1 MTAADRVTISRPE
14 DILGFIPHALG
25 LWPKESL
32 VAITLR
38 GQTLGATLRVDLPPE
53 RSGRVLALYSRRI
66 AEYLEADHEADG
78 VLLAFFSEDGWD
90 GSGLVAGKLPPLL
103 EALEP
108 VLAHRGLAL
117 RDAWFIGSDFWRSAF
132 CADLECCPLPGRP
145 VDQILDSRLNAE
157 MVFRG
162 SNVRES
168 PRLLGPGDQPVRDP
182 EFMKAE
188 GAKLEDLLGR
198 WRSRKAFEEMLDVW
212 TQVLDSSHAEEFDG
226 EAAAF
231 LRASMRIP
239 AWRDAVVVLAAAG
252 KAVALGGAEAFGFF
266 GQEDHG
272 ENALVIPPGLRSP
285 SPVARNSP
293 TAGLSPAA
301 GPPSG
306 GRKPAGGK
314 GAGGGRKATR
324 AAATDVNVL
333 RYGDVLLGL
342 YPENPDWN
350 RLTSLDQVLAM
361 LSRRGGGEARA
372 ATLTIRGWIQ
382 WCQGSG
388 SFAHEFF
395 TQADAEQRGYRLAEL
410 LAEVVRLGT
419 VCGWARNKSS
429 AWRKFGG
436 AEA

>member
-1 MTAADRVTISRPE
+1 MTADNRVTISRPE

-38 GQTLGATLRVDLPPE
+38 GQTLGATLRVDLPPG
-53 RSGRVLALYSRRI
+53 RSERVLAAYSRRI
-66 AEYLEADHEADG
+66 GEYLEADHDADG
-78 VLLAFFSEDGWD
+78 VLLAFFSDDGWD
-90 GSGLVAGKLPPLL
+90 DGGVVPHELRLL

-117 RDAWFIGSDFWRSAF
+117 RDAWFIGSDYWRSAF
-132 CADLECCPLPGRP
+132 CTDLECCPRPGRP

-168 PRLLGPGDQPVRDP
+168 PGLVDPADQPVLDP
-182 EFMKAE
+182 EFMSAE
-188 GAKLEDLLGR
+188 GAMLEELLGR

-212 TQVLDSSHAEEFDG
+212 TKVLDSSRPEEFDG

-231 LRASMRIP
+231 LRASLRVP

-252 KAVALGGAEAFGFF
+252 KDVACGGAEAFGFF
-266 GQEDHG
+266 GHEDD
-272 ENALVIPPGLRSP
+272 EEDALVIPPGLRSL
-285 SPVARNSP
+285 A
-293 TAGLSPAA
+293 PAA
-301 GPPSG
+301 ARPP
-306 GRKPAGGK
+306 GGK
-314 GAGGGRKATR
+314 GSAGSKEAPRTS
-324 AAATDVNVL
+324 ATDVSVL

-350 RLTSLDQVLAM
+350 RLTSLDQVLAK
-361 LSRRGGGEARA
+361 LSRHGGGEARA

-382 WCQGSG
+382 WCRGSG
-388 SFAHEFF
+388 SFAHELLS
-395 TQADAEQRGYRLAEL
+395 QADAEQQGYRLAEL
-410 LAEVVRLGT
+410 LAEVVRRGT
-419 VCGWARNKSS
+419 VCGWAKSKSS

-436 AEA
+436 AAA

>member
-1 MTAADRVTISRPE
+1 MTADNRVTISRPE

-53 RSGRVLALYSRRI
+53 RSERVLAAYSRRI
-66 AEYLEADHEADG
+66 GEYLEADHDADG
-78 VLLAFFSEDGWD
+78 VLLAFFSDDGWD
-90 GSGLVAGKLPPLL
+90 DAGVVPHKLRLL

-108 VLAHRGLAL
+108 VLAKRGLAL
-117 RDAWFIGSDFWRSAF
+117 RDAWFIGSDYWRSAF

-162 SNVRES
+162 SSVRES
-168 PRLLGPGDQPVRDP
+168 PGRLGPVDQPALDP
-182 EFMKAE
+182 EFMGAE
-188 GAKLEDLLGR
+188 GAVLEELLRR
-198 WRSRKAFEEMLDVW
+198 WRSRKSFEEMLDVW
-212 TQVLDSSHAEEFDG
+212 TKVLDSSRPEEFDS

-231 LRASMRIP
+231 LRASLRVP

-252 KAVALGGAEAFGFF
+252 KEVACGGAEAFGFF
-266 GQEDHG
+266 DDEDDEG
-272 ENALVIPPGLRSP
+272 DPAVIPPGLGSL
-285 SPVARNSP
+285 A
-293 TAGLSPAA
+293 PAA
-301 GPPSG
+301 G
-306 GRKPAGGK
+306 KP
-314 GAGGGRKATR
+314 T
-324 AAATDVNVL
+324 AAADVSVL

-342 YPENPDWN
+342 YPVNPDWN

-372 ATLTIRGWIQ
+372 AMLTIRGWIQ
-382 WCQGSG
+382 WCRGSG
-388 SFAHEFF
+388 SFAHELLS
-395 TQADAEQRGYRLAEL
+395 QADAEQQGYRLAEL
-410 LAEVVRLGT
+410 LAEVVRRGT
-419 VCGWARNKSS
+419 VCGWAKSKSS

-436 AEA
+436 AAA